1 VPGGVSRGWFVAPL
15 IRIVDAS
22 LGRDA
27 QVRLVVSGLDD
38 PDRLRATWA
47 SSGATVERVGDRLHA
62 TTTVVALVRAAGRS
76 MDRPRAER
84 LRDQAIEA
92 VNAWLDQSPTV
103 VMGARVVRYGPRCQ
117 IMGIVNVTPD
127 SFSDGGLLYPDDHP
141 QRAIAMAHRLHED
154 GASIIDVGGESSR
167 PGATPVAVDDE
178 LARALPVVTA
188 CVEQGMTVS
197 IDTVKAEVAKAAV
210 DAGAQIVNDVSGA
223 RYPELLEVVAGTDVA
238 YVLMHTR
245 STPADMQRHA
255 HYEDVVAET
264 YEFIAG
270 GLDRLE
276 AAGIQRERIIVDPG
290 IGFAK
295 TLHHNLAL
303 LRELR
308 QFRSLARPVLVGASR
323 KTFIGALNDD
333 EPGHRLEG
341 SLASAVVAATAGA
354 GIVRVHDVA
363 ETRRA
368 LDVASAVAGARV
380 PW

>member
-1 VPGGVSRGWFVAPL
+1 VAPL

-38 PDRLRATWA
+38 PDRLRTAWA

-84 LRDQAIEA
+84 LRDQAVEA

-103 VMGARVVRYGPRCQ
+103 VIGARVVRYGPRCQ

-167 PGATPVAVDDE
+167 PGAAPVAVDDE
-178 LARALPVVTA
+178 LARALPVVAA
-188 CVEQGMTVS
+188 CAEQGMTVS
-197 IDTVKAEVAKAAV
+197 IDTVKAEVADAAIG
-210 DAGAQIVNDVSGA
+210 AGAQIVNDVSGA
-223 RYPELLEVVAGTDVA
+223 RYPELLEVVAGADVA

-255 HYEDVVAET
+255 HYTDVVAET
-264 YEFIAG
+264 YEFIAD

-276 AAGIQRERIIVDPG
+276 AAGNQRERINVDPG

-295 TLHHNLAL
+295 DLHHNLAL

-323 KTFIGALNDD
+323 KTFIGVLNEAEPDD
-333 EPGHRLEG
+333 RLEG

-363 ETRRA
+363 ATRRA
-368 LDVASAVAGARV
+368 LDVASAVAGART